1 MKTILLTF
9 ENETER
15 NEYISLLRNMA
26 AYMISPPTKTVAS
39 SDVKTNGELILKV
52 LETVK
57 FDPPVKS
64 DSERLVALFVAG
76 QKMQEGSLTE
86 LNKLFTQEIT
96 QHRGSVQ
103 IRELRDDKWV
113 VIRQRPSQ

>member
-15 NEYISLLRNMA
+15 DEYLKIMRQMA
-26 AYMISPPTKTVAS
+26 AYMITPSQKTVAT

-52 LETVK
+52 LDTIK

-64 DSERLVALFVAG
+64 DSERLAALFVAG
-76 QKMQEGSLTE
+76 QKMQEGNLAE

-103 IRELRDDKWV
+103 IREYRDDKWV
-113 VIRQRPSQ
+113 VIRQRPSH